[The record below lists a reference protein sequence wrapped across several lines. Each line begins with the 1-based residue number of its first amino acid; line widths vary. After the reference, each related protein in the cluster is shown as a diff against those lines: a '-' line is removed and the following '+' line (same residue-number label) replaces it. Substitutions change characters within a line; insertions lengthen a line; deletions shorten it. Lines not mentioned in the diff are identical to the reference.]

1 MVKVLEVLLRVISR
15 TPLVKRS
22 TMLKLLLVV
31 VPHVPDCS
39 PFLISS
45 SPVFGA
51 YVLAIYFSYAAIS
64 VQIVSMPGLILP
76 HNNTDP
82 TCPLASSPVKVT
94 LELP

>member
-1 MVKVLEVLLRVISR
+1 MFGAMVSVAAPPGLPDITITLYWPSEREPLPVVKVLEVLLRVISR

-51 YVLAIYFSYAAIS
+51 YVLAI
-64 VQIVSMPGLILP
+64 
-76 HNNTDP
+76 
-82 TCPLASSPVKVT
+82 
-94 LELP
+94 